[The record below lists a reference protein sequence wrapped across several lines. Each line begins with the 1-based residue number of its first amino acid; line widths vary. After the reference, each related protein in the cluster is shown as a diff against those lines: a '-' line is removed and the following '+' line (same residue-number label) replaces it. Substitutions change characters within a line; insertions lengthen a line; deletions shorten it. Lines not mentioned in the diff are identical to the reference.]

1 VVDVGVSIVERLEV
15 DVAVGG
21 RGEGGLD
28 LVELLGGDPGVA
40 DERAVGGGPLQR
52 GLGFLDGDGQ
62 VLFGAEEQVAVLVGE
77 LGELGL
83 TLSQLVAQVFG
94 LAAGALE
101 LFVGGA
107 LLGGDV
113 HVAEALPHEHVAG
126 AVGFVLVDEHGVELA
141 AFEVIVAVEL
151 AGEASLELLGT
162 AADED
167 LEGLVAVVVL
177 ERQRQVSKRAQ
188 ALDAVFGLVELAF
201 DLVAALLGLVD
212 LALDRVEL
220 VVEALPDGVGRELAR
235 GFAVE
240 IQRV

>member
-1 VVDVGVSIVERLEV
+1 
-15 DVAVGG
+15 
-21 RGEGGLD
+21 
-28 LVELLGGDPGVA
+28 
-40 DERAVGGGPLQR
+40 
-52 GLGFLDGDGQ
+52 
-62 VLFGAEEQVAVLVGE
+62 
-77 LGELGL
+77 
-83 TLSQLVAQVFG
+83 
-94 LAAGALE
+94 
-101 LFVGGA
+101 
-107 LLGGDV
+107 
-113 HVAEALPHEHVAG
+113 
-126 AVGFVLVDEHGVELA
+126 VDEHGVELA

-220 VVEALPDGVGRELAR
+220 IVEALPDGVGRELAR